1 MDAKAIMM
9 KKPRGGPERQT
20 EPAPILG
27 WYLLGWAG
35 WVFLLAGLVDIG
47 LAWIPLHLG
56 SAEWE
61 FGTITQSLQA
71 LPLPFMGCTLILAA
85 GIARGRIWWARVG
98 VIILALLA
106 LWVLVSGVLYGLN
119 VPLALRSVKQPEILF
134 GLKKAIF
141 RTALQV
147 GLYVVTASAMAW
159 LGAKTLREAARES
172 ASLKSPDGT

>member
-1 MDAKAIMM
+1 MESKAILI
-9 KKPRGGPERQT
+9 KEPTAGPKRET
-20 EPAPILG
+20 EPAPVLG

-47 LAWIPLHLG
+47 LAWVPLHLG
-56 SAEWE
+56 NPEWE

-71 LPLPFMGCTLILAA
+71 LPLPFMGCALIMAA

-106 LWVLVSGVLYGLN
+106 LWVLISGVLYALN
-119 VPLALRSVKQPEILF
+119 VPLALRSVKQPEIAF

-147 GLYVVTASAMAW
+147 GLYVVTASSMAW
-159 LGAKTLREAARES
+159 LGAKTLRQAAR
-172 ASLKSPDGT
+172 GTPEV